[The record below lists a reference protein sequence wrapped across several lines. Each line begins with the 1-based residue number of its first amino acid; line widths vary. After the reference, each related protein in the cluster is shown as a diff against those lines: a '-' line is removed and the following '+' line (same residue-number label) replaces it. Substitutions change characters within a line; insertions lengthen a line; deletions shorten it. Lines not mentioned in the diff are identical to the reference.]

1 MTGSDLTAILVA
13 PSGLDHLGGVD
24 PRLAKPR
31 LGLNSGRC
39 SAACRILFSRGEEV
53 NLPNTNH
60 SIDAW
65 RAQALQFARIQSV
78 FRNSTARMIRLR
90 SIATAVALASLTL
103 VCAAAAQAQQ
113 RPLLTEDVDII
124 PPGSMRIQAGVDFVQ
139 RARYPVSGLSGD
151 LTRAGVIGI
160 TIGFAPNVEFQI
172 EGVAQNFLSI
182 NDRGLS
188 AIPLNLA
195 AGANSTHDTGDFTLW
210 AKIKLRNET
219 RNWPSFGFRFGV
231 QLPNSNQSTG
241 IGLNQTNAFGQV
253 LVGKKFGRNARV
265 NLFGNLGVGILA
277 APTQNFTQNDV
288 LTYGFAGIVR
298 IDKTFSLVAE
308 VNGRANTRPGT
319 GPLGTESQGEA
330 RLGMQVRASGM
341 RFDFAGIKG
350 LTKFSPRSGV
360 TVGVTYDTP
369 SIFTPAK

>member
-1 MTGSDLTAILVA
+1 MRPAES
-13 PSGLDHLGGVD
+13 
-24 PRLAKPR
+24 
-31 LGLNSGRC
+31 
-39 SAACRILFSRGEEV
+39 RIL
-53 NLPNTNH
+53 L
-60 SIDAW
+60 
-65 RAQALQFARIQSV
+65 L
-78 FRNSTARMIRLR
+78 
-90 SIATAVALASLTL
+90 LTL
-103 VCAAAAQAQQ
+103 ALGVGSVAHAQQ
-113 RPLLTEDVDII
+113 RPLVTEDVDII
-124 PPGSMRIQAGVDFVQ
+124 PPGSMRIEAGVDFVQ

-160 TIGFAPNVEFQI
+160 NIGFAPNVEIQI

-182 NDRGLS
+182 NSRGPS
-188 AIPLNLA
+188 FIPLDLA

-219 RNWPSFGFRFGV
+219 PRWPSFGFRFGV

-241 IGLNQTNAFGQV
+241 IGLNQTNAFGEV
-253 LVGKKFGRNARV
+253 LVGKKFGRDARV
-265 NLFGNLGVGILA
+265 NLFGNLGVGILSV
-277 APTQNFTQNDV
+277 PTETFAQNDV
-288 LTYGFAGIVR
+288 ITYGFAGIVR
-298 IDKTFSLVAE
+298 INKTFSAVGE

-330 RLGMQVRASGM
+330 RVGMQVRASGL